1 MRSAFTI
8 LATSILAGFI
18 GVASPASA
26 FAAGVAA
33 DEAALAF
40 RKLHALGYPA
50 DTTLAVQRW
59 RTDNGRRETGELTPA
74 EATALAAQP
83 DPEFLAAMVGN
94 PFTGLGLAMRH
105 KTREDAEREAIK
117 LCKANGGGGECV
129 NPMVVRAEQCV
140 GIVGYSTTI
149 DRRPTY
155 RTSVAVSQDIDASL
169 NAAKEACPVG
179 ATHPQM
185 CRPLLSFCGNGEA
198 FKVFE

>member
-1 MRSAFTI
+1 MRFAFTI
-8 LATSILAGFI
+8 LAAIFALSSAVPAFTAESE
-18 GVASPASA
+18 PNENASA
-26 FAAGVAA
+26 
-33 DEAALAF
+33 L
-40 RKLHALGYPA
+40 RKLYALGYPA
-50 DTTLAVQRW
+50 DTSLAIQRW
-59 RTDNGRRETGELTPA
+59 RAENGRRETGELTPG
-74 EATALAAQP
+74 EATAIGAQP
-83 DPEFLAAMVGN
+83 NPEFLAAMAGN

-105 KTREDAEREAIK
+105 TTREDAEREAIK

-155 RTSVAVSQDIDASL
+155 RTSVAVSKDIDASL

-179 ATHPQM
+179 ASHPAL

>member
-1 MRSAFTI
+1 MRFAFTI
-8 LATSILAGFI
+8 LAAIIALSGATPL
-18 GVASPASA
+18 
-26 FAAGVAA
+26 FAAESEPNDKAV
-33 DEAALAF
+33 AF

-59 RTDNGRRETGELTPA
+59 RTENGRRETGELTTA

-83 DPEFLAAMVGN
+83 HPEFIAAMVGN

-117 LCKANGGGGECV
+117 LCKANGGGSECV
-129 NPMVVRAEQCV
+129 HPMVVRAEQCV
-140 GIVGYSTTI
+140 GIVGYNVTI

-155 RTSVAVSQDIDASL
+155 RTSVAVSTDVEASL

-179 ATHPQM
+179 ASHPAM
-185 CRPLLSFCGNGEA
+185 CRRLLSFCGNGEA